1 MTHAPAAGDAGGRR
15 LVTLDGRYHIVERIA
30 AGGMGEVFRAH
41 DAVLAREV
49 AIKVLHRS
57 LAGDQGFVDRFRREA
72 RAAATLNHPNI
83 VAVYDWGSVDGIYYM
98 VMEYV
103 QGRSLRDLLGAN
115 GRLEPAQ
122 AGEIVRQTLVA
133 LDHAHRQGLVHRD
146 LKPEN
151 ILVTNEGLV
160 KLTDLGL
167 ARAYAEGRTTR
178 TGTVTGTV
186 QYLSPEQIRGEPA
199 DPRSDLYSL
208 GIVTYELLSGKLPFT
223 GETPMS
229 IAYKHLS
236 NRVPVPSAVVPGL
249 PADLDGFVVSATD
262 PGREL
267 RPESAR
273 AMREDLETILP
284 ALPAAR
290 SLASLVGDL
299 PEVRPGAETSE
310 LPPTHATTAAIPQV
324 DGHRRRWWK
333 RAAIVVLV
341 VVALAAAGWGVWAY
355 IIPHRAEVP
364 TLVGQPVG
372 DARSRLLDLGFV
384 VRIAP
389 GTNSLQI
396 PEGAVV
402 ALRPQPGTELDHG
415 ATITIVPS
423 LGPRQVDVPGL
434 KGKTR
439 VRAEQ
444 EIVAAGLKVGPE
456 RLEYSDDVPKG
467 RVISQRPAAG
477 AVDEQSRVSLVISR
491 GPAPR
496 EIPTVVGLDADA
508 AKASLR
514 EQGFVVKERKK
525 YSDLITRGDVISV
538 KPEQGSLQPF
548 GSKIR
553 LVVSLGPKTFPLPS
567 FGGLTKQQAEA
578 KGDELGLRISFF
590 EIPGTA
596 GTIVISQDP
605 GPDTVVHVGDTIT
618 LFMAG

>member
-1 MTHAPAAGDAGGRR
+1 MTHAPAAGDAGGRH

-103 QGRSLRDLLGAN
+103 RGRSLRELVGAN

-133 LDHAHRQGLVHRD
+133 LDHAHRLGLVHRD

-151 ILVTNEGLV
+151 ILVTTEGLV

-178 TGTVTGTV
+178 TGTVIGTV

-249 PADLDGFVVSATD
+249 PVDLDGFVVSATD

-284 ALPAAR
+284 SLPPAR
-290 SLASLVGDL
+290 SLAALVGDL
-299 PEVRPGAETSE
+299 PEIRPGTATSE

-324 DGHRRRWWK
+324 DEHPRRWWR
-333 RAAIVVLV
+333 RAAVVVLV
-341 VVALAAAGWGVWAY
+341 VAALAAAGWGIWAY
-355 IIPHRAEVP
+355 VIPHRAAVP
-364 TLVGQPVG
+364 TLVGRPVG
-372 DARSRLLDLGFV
+372 EARASLLDLGFV

-389 GTNSLQI
+389 GTHSLQI

-402 ALRPQPGTELDHG
+402 ALRPEPGTELDHG
-415 ATITIVPS
+415 ASVTIVPS
-423 LGPRQVDVPGL
+423 LGPRQVGVPAVT
-434 KGKTR
+434 GKTR

-444 EIVAAGLKVGPE
+444 EILVAGLKLGPE
-456 RLEYSDDVPKG
+456 RLEYSDDTPRG
-467 RVISQRPAAG
+467 RVISQHPATG
-477 AVDEQSRVSLVISR
+477 TVDEQSRVSLVISR

-496 EIPTVVGLDADA
+496 EIPTVEGLDADA
-508 AKASLR
+508 AKASLN
-514 EQGFVVKERKK
+514 EQGFVVKEKEK
-525 YSDLITRGDVISV
+525 YSDLIDRGDVISI
-538 KPEQGSLQPF
+538 KPKQGSLQTF
-548 GSKIR
+548 GSKVT
-553 LVVSLGPKTFPLPS
+553 LVVSRGPKTFPLPS
-567 FGGLTKQQAEA
+567 FGGLTKTQAEA
-578 KGDELGLRISFF
+578 KADELGLRLSYFA
-590 EIPGTA
+590 IPGTA
-596 GTIVISQDP
+596 GTLVISQTP
-605 GPDTVVHVGDTIT
+605 GPGVVVHVGDTIT
-618 LFMAG
+618 LFLAG